1 MTNNLPT
8 VLITRPK
15 EFSEPL
21 AQDLKA
27 LGFTPVTEPLL
38 DIEPVAISDIPNIVN
53 YDGIIFTSV
62 PAVRAFAEQC
72 DDRVLPVYVVGKATK
87 DIAISFGFDVMLSAL
102 DVLSL
107 SDALKLVVKAKET
120 KLLYVSGTDITP
132 NDISDDLNI
141 ILDRCIV
148 YKAKALKELTSNL
161 HLCCKNKTLD
171 YGLFFSTRTADVFID
186 LLLNA
191 GLIKN
196 CQNMMILCMSNRVAC
211 AFFEKGFKK
220 VYVSE
225 RPTKQSLCNLL
236 VEKEK
241 CKN

>member
-1 MTNNLPT
+1 MENNLPT

-21 AQDLKA
+21 AQDLKE
-27 LGFTPVTEPLL
+27 LGFSPVVEPLL
-38 DIEPVAISDIPNIVN
+38 DIRPVSIPDISNIFN
-53 YDGIIFTSV
+53 YDGMIFTSV
-62 PAVRAFAEQC
+62 PAVRAFAKQC
-72 DDRVLPVYVVGKATK
+72 DNKTLPVYVVGETTK
-87 DIAISFGFDVMLSAL
+87 NTAVSLGFDVVLSAL
-102 DVLSL
+102 DILSL
-107 SDALKLVVKAKET
+107 SDALKSVVKAGKT
-120 KLLYVSGTDITP
+120 KLLYVSGADITP
-132 NDISDDLNI
+132 NDISDNLNI

-161 HLCCKNKTLD
+161 HLCCRNKTLD

-186 LLLNA
+186 LVLDA

-211 AFFEKGFKK
+211 AFFEKGFEK

-236 VEKEK
+236 MEKEK